1 MASILDARSCRVL
14 VVDQDAGHVHRIREI
29 LEGAGL
35 GRVYGMSPRRATPG
49 RVAAYNPDNDAIEA
63 IQRGIGDGELV
74 PILVFTVTDNPDIRR
89 EALRHGA
96 SDFLAKPGDRDEVLL
111 RFRNFL
117 SMRAMHVEL
126 QERNRSLEEKITRRT
141 RALEESR
148 VEILSR
154 LAMASEWRDDDTGE
168 HTKRVGELCARLAC
182 RLGWSDN
189 DVYLI
194 GLAAPLH
201 DLGKIGIPDSILLSS
216 QSLTP
221 EEFTV
226 MKTHTTIGANILSGS
241 RSPMLELAETIAMS
255 HHERWDGSG
264 YPAGLG
270 GEDIPMCGRIVA
282 VADVFDA
289 LTHDRPY
296 KRAWPID
303 EAMAEIAKGSGSHFD
318 PSVVEAFMDVTDAG
332 MPIGGV
338 AA

>member
-49 RVAAYNPDNDAIEA
+49 RVAAYNPDIVAVDPGPNGFELIEA

-221 EEFTV
+221 
-226 MKTHTTIGANILSGS
+226 
-241 RSPMLELAETIAMS
+241 
-255 HHERWDGSG
+255 
-264 YPAGLG
+264 
-270 GEDIPMCGRIVA
+270 
-282 VADVFDA
+282 
-289 LTHDRPY
+289 
-296 KRAWPID
+296 
-303 EAMAEIAKGSGSHFD
+303 
-318 PSVVEAFMDVTDAG
+318 
-332 MPIGGV
+332 
-338 AA
+338 